1 MKTSRMDSKS
11 IMLRNGLY
19 LGLTTVIVG
28 VVIYAMGLTFSG
40 NMVVG
45 IANTGLWFISMLLF
59 IVLGISQ
66 FKKEKA
72 GFLTLREALK
82 VGIGIALIG
91 AIISIIYSLI
101 FSTVIEP
108 NFNEKVLELQ
118 REKMLEMNPNLS
130 SDQLENAI
138 EVSRKL
144 MSPLFTIPVTIM
156 WNLFLGLIISLIAGA
171 VMQKKETS
179 L

>member
-1 MKTSRMDSKS
+1 METSRVDSKS

-66 FKKEKA
+66 FKKEKV

-91 AIISIIYSLI
+91 AIISVIYSLI
-101 FSTVIEP
+101 LSTY
-108 NFNEKVLELQ
+108 
-118 REKMLEMNPNLS
+118 R
-130 SDQLENAI
+130 
-138 EVSRKL
+138 
-144 MSPLFTIPVTIM
+144 T
-156 WNLFLGLIISLIAGA
+156 
-171 VMQKKETS
+171 
-179 L
+179 